1 MKLPLIC
8 LNYSLK
14 ISKMTKPIQIFHEAP
29 ISLMPLVRSLTDGC
43 YCLVHLLDQDPNY
56 VEYFKQSKAMGRKII
71 MDCSVYELGHSYDW
85 EKYDHWIRTI
95 QPDEYVVPDV
105 FMKMN
110 ENHNE
115 FVVWHGLHGAKLQKE
130 FPNIKTIGV
139 VQGNVLEEFEMGY
152 KFMALHADKIAISF
166 GYGYFWDEYLKENP
180 PNQSLQD
187 LIDIKSDSI
196 KTIYKPLAYH
206 NGRRKL
212 LKHFMDWGI
221 INYNKPHHLL
231 GCGLPDEFRL
241 YADEDEYSFIESID
255 TTHPVMT
262 GMNTT
267 LYPYG
272 MNRKS
277 DKKMVDL
284 YDQQFHE
291 EVKDMVIKNV
301 NYFREEICGYS
312 KLN

>member
-1 MKLPLIC
+1 
-8 LNYSLK
+8 
-14 ISKMTKPIQIFHEAP
+14 MTKPIQIAHEAP
-29 ISLMPLVRSLTDGC
+29 ISLMPLVRKHTDYC
-43 YCLVHLLDQDPNY
+43 YALVHLLDQDPNY

-85 EKYDHWIRTI
+85 ARYNYWIRTI

-105 FMKMN
+105 FMKME

-115 FVVWHGLHGAKLQKE
+115 FDKWNTSFGYNIKE
-130 FPNIKTIGV
+130 DGINTKTIGV
-139 VQGNVLEEFEMGY
+139 VQGNTLEEFEMGY

-180 PNQSLQD
+180 PNQSMQD

-206 NGRRKL
+206 DGRRKL
-212 LKHFMDWGI
+212 LKHFINSGI

-231 GCGLPDEFRL
+231 GCGFPDEFRL

-262 GMNTT
+262 AMDTNG
-267 LYPYG
+267 LSA
-272 MNRKS
+272 NRYEVKMPKPQWYAQRQKS
-277 DKKMVDL
+277 SKKMVDL
-284 YDQQFHE
+284 YDQHFN
-291 EVKDMVIKNV
+291 DDVIANVIHNV
-301 NYFREEICGYS
+301 NFFREEICGYS
-312 KLN
+312 QKLT

>member
-1 MKLPLIC
+1 
-8 LNYSLK
+8 
-14 ISKMTKPIQIFHEAP
+14 MTKPIQIAHEAP
-29 ISLMPLVRSLTDGC
+29 ISLMSLVRELTD
-43 YCLVHLLDQDPNY
+43 YDYALVHLLDQDPNY

-85 EKYDHWIRTI
+85 EKYDYWIRTI
-95 QPDEYVVPDV
+95 QPDEYVVPDI
-105 FMKMN
+105 FMKME

-115 FVVWHGLHGAKLQKE
+115 FDKWNTSFGYNIKE
-130 FPNIKTIGV
+130 DGINTKTIGV
-139 VQGNVLEEFEMGY
+139 VQGNTLEEFEMGY
-152 KFMALHADKIAISF
+152 KFMAAHADKIAISF
-166 GYGYFWDEYLKENP
+166 GYGYFWDEYLNNNYVNEFIENGL
-180 PNQSLQD
+180 SAT
-187 LIDIKSDSI
+187 
-196 KTIYKPLAYH
+196 KTKFKPLAYH
-206 NGRRKL
+206 DGRRKL
-212 LKHFMDWGI
+212 LKHFIDRGI

-262 GMNTT
+262 AMNAT

-272 MNRKS
+272 MDRKS

-291 EVKDMVIKNV
+291 EVKDTVIKNV

>member
-1 MKLPLIC
+1 
-8 LNYSLK
+8 
-14 ISKMTKPIQIFHEAP
+14 MTKPIQISHEAP
-29 ISLMPLVRSLTDGC
+29 ISLMPLVRELTDYD

-56 VEYFKQSKAMGRKII
+56 VEYFKKSKAMGRKII

-95 QPDEYVVPDV
+95 QPDEYIVPDV

-110 ENHNE
+110 ENHSE
-115 FVVWHGLHGAKLQKE
+115 WYLWMTHHGNSIAQD
-130 FPNIKTIGV
+130 FPKIKTIGV
-139 VQGNVLEEFEMGY
+139 VQGHALKEFEQGY
-152 KFMALHADKIAISF
+152 KFMAHHADKIAISF
-166 GYGYFWDEYLKENP
+166 GYGYFWDEYLKEH
-180 PNQSLQD
+180 QVIFD
-187 LIDIKSDSI
+187 LIKGSTLSSQGIKC
-196 KTIYKPLAYH
+196 KFKPQAYH
-206 NGRRKL
+206 DGRRKL
-212 LKHFMDWGI
+212 LKHFIDSGI

-262 GMNTT
+262 AMAYNNA
-267 LYPYG
+267 YPYQ

-284 YDQQFHE
+284 YDQHFND
-291 EVKDMVIKNV
+291 EVIANVIRSV
-301 NYFREEICGYS
+301 NFFREEICGYS
-312 KLN
+312 LKN